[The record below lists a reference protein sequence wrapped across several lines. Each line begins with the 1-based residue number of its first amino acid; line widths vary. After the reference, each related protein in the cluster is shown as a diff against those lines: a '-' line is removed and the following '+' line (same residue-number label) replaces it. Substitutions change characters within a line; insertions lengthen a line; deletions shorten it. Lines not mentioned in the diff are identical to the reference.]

1 MHIRNFLLFFL
12 LIPLLTVSA
21 QYTEELNSNRP
32 GASQGAFSVGKKVL
46 QFETGLSFGKEK
58 HSLLDTETSAFA
70 WDYSAR
76 YGFWREELEVS
87 IIGEFQSNN
96 YSYLQFDPVEER
108 RVSTFR
114 SNTIGAKYLIYD
126 PYRKME
132 LEGPNLYSWKA
143 NFKMQWRDLIPAI
156 SVYAGANIDFTENA
170 IDKLTNPYSASV
182 DGTSISPK
190 FVLATQNNWV
200 GGFVFVTNII
210 VDRIT
215 TDEPMYSYVLTLTH
229 TPTDW
234 FSVFVE
240 NQGIKSDF
248 YADQLLRGGA
258 AVLVTEDFQV
268 DASLMVNFKD
278 TPSRFYV
285 RVGAS
290 YRFDMHDTDEYIEE
304 KGKAGRKNKKEKKGK
319 KKREKKRKDGVEGD
333 DGGDGN
339 GDGGLYSN

>member
-1 MHIRNFLLFFL
+1 MHIRNILLFFL
-12 LIPLLTVSA
+12 LFSILSVSA

-46 QFETGLSFGKEK
+46 QFETGLSFGKDK
-58 HSLLDTETSAFA
+58 HSLFNTETSAIV

-76 YGFWREELEVS
+76 YGFWKEELEVS
-87 IIGEFQSNN
+87 IIGEYQSNN
-96 YSYLQFDPVEER
+96 YSYLQFSPVEKR

-114 SNTIGAKYLIYD
+114 NNTIGAKYLIYD

-143 NFKMQWRDLIPAI
+143 NHKMQWKDLIPAVSI
-156 SVYAGANIDFTENA
+156 YAGANIEFTENA
-170 IDKLTNPYSASV
+170 IDKLTNPYSTSV

-215 TDEPMYSYVLTLTH
+215 TDEPLYSYVLTLTH

-234 FSVFVE
+234 FSIFVE

-248 YADQLLRGGA
+248 YADQLFRGGA
-258 AVLVTEDFQV
+258 AVLVNENFQV
-268 DASLMVNFKD
+268 DGSLMINFKD
-278 TPSRFYV
+278 TPSRFYL

-304 KGKAGRKNKKEKKGK
+304 KGKEGRKNKKEKKGK
-319 KKREKKRKDGVEGD
+319 RKKDREKKRKDGVEGD
-333 DGGDGN
+333 DGGDG
-339 GDGGLYSN
+339 DGGL